1 MLIANNSLLSLPLYG
16 EVHLGMAATHTFNA
30 TDFHFLEGLEYFREM
45 NLDIGY
51 YKIKNR
57 SRRASNEF
65 HYLRVFVKDNKKW
78 VQIDDEEPVDATD
91 EMTILLESYTIIKK
105 ITHHNPVEVNNAVM
119 TVSWNDE
126 DEDPFEMRMRNIQT
140 FKNAL
145 NLFPRVAKA
154 LKLK

>member
-1 MLIANNSLLSLPLYG
+1 
-16 EVHLGMAATHTFNA
+16 
-30 TDFHFLEGLEYFREM
+30 M
-45 NLDIGY
+45 NLEVGY

-65 HYLRVFVKDNKKW
+65 HYLRVFIEGNNKY
-78 VQIDDEEPVDATD
+78 VQIDDEEPVEAND
-91 EMTILLESYTIIKK
+91 EMAILLESYTLVKK

-119 TVSWNDE
+119 IISWSDE

>member
-1 MLIANNSLLSLPLYG
+1 
-16 EVHLGMAATHTFNA
+16 
-30 TDFHFLEGLEYFREM
+30 M
-45 NLDIGY
+45 NLEVGY

-65 HYLRVFVKDNKKW
+65 HYLRIFIENKNKY
-78 VQIDDEEPVDATD
+78 VQIDDEEPVEAND
-91 EMTILLESYTIIKK
+91 EMAILLESYTLVKK

-119 TVSWNDE
+119 TISWSDE

-154 LKLK
+154 LKLR

>member
-1 MLIANNSLLSLPLYG
+1 
-16 EVHLGMAATHTFNA
+16 
-30 TDFHFLEGLEYFREM
+30 M
-45 NLDIGY
+45 NLEVGY

-65 HYLRVFVKDNKKW
+65 HYLRVFIEGNNKY
-78 VQIDDEEPVDATD
+78 VQIDDEAPVEAND
-91 EMTILLESYTIIKK
+91 EMAILLESYTLVKK

-119 TVSWNDE
+119 IISWSDE

-154 LKLK
+154 LKLR

>member
-1 MLIANNSLLSLPLYG
+1 
-16 EVHLGMAATHTFNA
+16 
-30 TDFHFLEGLEYFREM
+30 M

-65 HYLRVFVKDNKKW
+65 RYLRVFIEGNNKY
-78 VQIDDEEPVDATD
+78 VQMDDEEPVEAND
-91 EMTILLESYTIIKK
+91 EMAILLESYTLVKK

-119 TVSWNDE
+119 TISWSDE

-140 FKNAL
+140 F
-145 NLFPRVAKA
+145 
-154 LKLK
+154 

>member
-1 MLIANNSLLSLPLYG
+1 
-16 EVHLGMAATHTFNA
+16 
-30 TDFHFLEGLEYFREM
+30 M
-45 NLDIGY
+45 NLEVGY

-65 HYLRVFVKDNKKW
+65 HYLRVFIEGNNKY
-78 VQIDDEEPVDATD
+78 VQIDDEEPVEAND
-91 EMTILLESYTIIKK
+91 EMAILLESYTLVKK

-119 TVSWNDE
+119 IISWSDE

-154 LKLK
+154 LKLR

>member
-1 MLIANNSLLSLPLYG
+1 
-16 EVHLGMAATHTFNA
+16 
-30 TDFHFLEGLEYFREM
+30 M
-45 NLDIGY
+45 NLEVGY

-65 HYLRVFVKDNKKW
+65 HYLRVFIEGNNKY
-78 VQIDDEEPVDATD
+78 VQIDDEEPVEAND
-91 EMTILLESYTIIKK
+91 EMAILLESYTLVKK

-119 TVSWNDE
+119 IISWSDE

-145 NLFPRVAKA
+145 NLFPRLKKA
-154 LKLK
+154 LL